1 MLTQGTSRSAL
12 LDATQAAFIQERV
25 SISIGARGVDNMPSI
40 TRGLGVRVSTD
51 RRQVTVLVPA
61 QPSRQVLEDLRDN
74 GAIAAVFT
82 RPSTHQT
89 LQLKGLDAEIVA
101 PAAEDRTI
109 CAAWQESFVA
119 ELLELGYEERFARG
133 VFAGLTGEL
142 VAVRFTPDAAFEQTP
157 GPSAGQQLG
166 SGV

>member
-1 MLTQGTSRSAL
+1 VPCDGAGAGAGVVAGAGGPARQWRYRR
-12 LDATQAAFIQERV
+12 RV
-25 SISIGARGVDNMPSI
+25 HA
-40 TRGLGVRVSTD
+40 
-51 RRQVTVLVPA
+51 
-61 QPSRQVLEDLRDN
+61 
-74 GAIAAVFT
+74 
-82 RPSTHQT
+82 PSTHQT

-101 PAAEDRTI
+101 PAAEDRSV

-133 VFAGLTGEL
+133 VFAGLTDEL

-166 SGV
+166 SDT